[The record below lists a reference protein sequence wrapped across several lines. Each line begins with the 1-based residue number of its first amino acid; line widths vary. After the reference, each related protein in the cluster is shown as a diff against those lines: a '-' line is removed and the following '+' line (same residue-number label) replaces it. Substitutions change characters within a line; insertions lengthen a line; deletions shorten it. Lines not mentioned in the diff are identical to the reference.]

1 MTNFSLPCSISV
13 NVLRSEEQIP
23 RGECCVCAC
32 GLFIGTAKVPLK
44 RAVLVFTWEEYFQ
57 LKEIAYFFINQKITP
72 HLQKYVLTFF
82 QNQMLT
88 IHFTLPYV
96 CVPIQL
102 ISVVQSLNRVL
113 FFLTPWTVALQAP
126 LSMGFSRQ
134 GYWSRLS
141 LPSPGEHP
149 NPGIQPAVSCIGS
162 WILYH

>member
-1 MTNFSLPCSISV
+1 MTNFSLLCSISV

-23 RGECCVCAC
+23 RGECWVCAC

-57 LKEIAYFFINQKITP
+57 LTEIAYFFINQKITP

-88 IHFTLPYV
+88 IHFTLPYI

-102 ISVVQSLNRVL
+102 ISVVQSLNCVL
-113 FFLTPWTVALQAP
+113 FFLTPWTVALQAS